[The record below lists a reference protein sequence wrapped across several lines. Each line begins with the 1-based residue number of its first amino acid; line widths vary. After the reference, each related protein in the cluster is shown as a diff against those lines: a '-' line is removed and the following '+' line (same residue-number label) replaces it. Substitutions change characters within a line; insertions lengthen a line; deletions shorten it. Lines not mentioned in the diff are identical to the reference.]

1 MTRKRKTPAAND
13 PSIKNIQLLI
23 DAELLELANGWENV
37 IISFAH
43 YLKKTN
49 IKGDLTE
56 TFSGFRAMFTF
67 WLKSTMQIE
76 SEICKEWVE
85 HLKDYLLLTKH
96 SIKDL
101 SEIIK

>member
-1 MTRKRKTPAAND
+1 MRKRKTPAAND

-23 DAELLELANGWENV
+23 DAELLEMAYGWENV
-37 IISFAH
+37 IISFAQ

-49 IKGDLTE
+49 MKGDLTE

-67 WLKSTMQIE
+67 WLKSTMQIK

-85 HLKDYLLLTKH
+85 HLKDYLELTKPIMREINDV
-96 SIKDL
+96 IK
-101 SEIIK
+101 